1 MIRIFAPLACPGR
14 TIEASFACVWVVAA
28 HRALGPFANLPDPAA
43 PASYRLLC
51 GKTPAPDKSHAENKP
66 GAARFKSAET
76 DVHEHF
82 HNSFPRVAPE
92 TLAFPKAPA

>member
-1 MIRIFAPLACPGR
+1 MIGIFAPLACPGR